1 MMQEGAP
8 DAAGLG
14 PRMLGCVVV
23 GMPPRQRSGHVLV
36 ALYAVIYNV
45 ASLTTAL
52 ANWLSMTV
60 AGKVVAP
67 ARLTLSGSVGFVTQ
81 SRRTAAKERPEPLCG
96 LQKGYKQG
104 LGQGA
109 VRELSRRTYINRL
122 KPRLDF
128 YLITDNTVTIH
139 LFTVKVGQSGGK
151 VRDYIGT
158 EKDLRMVHSIEMGW
172 FILDKYY
179 ALVESTPVYAAAML
193 LDLSKRKHCL
203 LQNWPEEWHQKTIDA
218 DYSIW
223 HKEYAYLPHE
233 SLPAPAAVADT
244 DTCHPSS
251 RKRVENELGRLKRRL
266 RVQPTL
272 QEDEDTFI
280 AFIEDKTINIDALKI
295 TPLQWWLVPQQRR
308 RYPRLHRMAINI
320 LSIAPSSAK
329 PEQQFSGAR
338 RTQSWDRLRLSPENL
353 QRLECMGN

>member
-23 GMPPRQRSGHVLV
+23 
-36 ALYAVIYNV
+36 
-45 ASLTTAL
+45 
-52 ANWLSMTV
+52 V

-151 VRDYIGT
+151 VRDYI

-223 HKEYAYLPHE
+223 QKEYAYLPHE

-251 RKRVENELGRLKRRL
+251 RKRVENELGRLKRHL